1 MAIIDIIT
9 YNGEKDVFDIR
20 YNVLKDFVDKFIV
33 VEAKTTFSGQNKPLY
48 FEEVKSKYPK
58 AYYYIND
65 ENYTKEEEKIASS
78 SPNTQGAKHW
88 KREFMQKE
96 RISAALN
103 GLEDEDICFICDCDE
118 VWNPEVLKHNIDQIY
133 RLKFLSYCYYLNNMS
148 SETWDSSLV
157 LKYKDIRGKV
167 LNHVRGNKNNYKA
180 IDNAGWHFTFMGGV
194 DEVKRKLA
202 NSYTE
207 DTYWNKDIQSKI
219 DTRFAANTDFLGRSY
234 RYWTD
239 DSQLPKY
246 VIENKDKYAHLF
258 K

>member
-1 MAIIDIIT
+1 MA
-9 YNGEKDVFDIR
+9 
-20 YNVLKDFVDKFIV
+20 
-33 VEAKTTFSGQNKPLY
+33 LY
-48 FEEVKSKYPK
+48 
-58 AYYYIND
+58 
-65 ENYTKEEEKIASS
+65 
-78 SPNTQGAKHW
+78 
-88 KREFMQKE
+88 
-96 RISAALN
+96 L
-103 GLEDEDICFICDCDE
+103 
-118 VWNPEVLKHNIDQIY
+118 DQ
-133 RLKFLSYCYYLNNMS
+133 
-148 SETWDSSLV
+148 
-157 LKYKDIRGKV
+157 
-167 LNHVRGNKNNYKA
+167 NNYKA